1 MWFRRRRGPNVCTQK
16 YLVGCCTLLSADIV
30 DTLVSVIVEVVVE
43 AVRRERFQSQH
54 PLVFP
59 FFKEPSVLQRGFVY
73 LQLFD
78 KGKTSVVVKVM
89 SWQQEMF
96 IESAAFWTMDVMT
109 MCIYSKIRRR
119 LAFADVLPCRA

>member
-1 MWFRRRRGPNVCTQK
+1 M
-16 YLVGCCTLLSADIV
+16 LSADIV
-30 DTLVSVIVEVVVE
+30 DALVSVIIEVIVE

-73 LQLFD
+73 LQLLD

-89 SWQQEMF
+89 SWSQEMF
-96 IESAAFWTMDVMT
+96 IKSAAFWTVDVMT
-109 MCIYSKIRRR
+109 MCIYSEIRRR
-119 LAFADVLPCRA
+119 LAFADVLLCWA